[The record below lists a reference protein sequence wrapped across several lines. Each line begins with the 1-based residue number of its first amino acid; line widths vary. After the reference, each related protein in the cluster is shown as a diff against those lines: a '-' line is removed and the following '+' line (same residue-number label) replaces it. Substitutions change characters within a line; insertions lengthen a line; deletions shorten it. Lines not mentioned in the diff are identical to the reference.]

1 MKSIEAVLSD
11 LDGTLVGPDL
21 SISAASRGA
30 LHDLREAS
38 IQLVPVTGRDFNDI
52 LPVLKGAEISGPGV
66 FSGGSTIVDIE
77 SGEHYLNESIELEL
91 TRELIEEARK
101 FASVIGFGLGRMA
114 VAAVT
119 TDMVANAPRSMW
131 IEFQA
136 DREDAALELR
146 QRFPDLTFHAS
157 ISIYHDLGS
166 TGLHVT
172 PKEVDK
178 KSATLQ
184 CLEIL
189 EIPAEHTLAIGDSL
203 NDIPL
208 FEVSPVSIAMG
219 DAPQELKQIA
229 TYSTSSF
236 SEEGFANA
244 INKYIFE

>member
-21 SISAASRGA
+21 SISAASREA

-91 TRELIEEARK
+91 TCELIEEARK
-101 FASVIGFGLGRMA
+101 FANIIGFGLGRMA

-119 TDMVANAPRSMW
+119 RDMVVNAPRSIW

-136 DREDAALELR
+136 DREESAIELR
-146 QRFPDLTFHAS
+146 RRFPDLTFHA
-157 ISIYHDLGS
+157 SIYHDLGS

-189 EIPAEHTLAIGDSL
+189 EIPAEHTIAIGDSL

-219 DAPQELKQIA
+219 DAPLELKQIA
-229 TYSTSSF
+229 TYSTTSF